1 MTGRMYN
8 ERLGQITF
16 WLLFVGFNATFLPMH
31 WLGLQ
36 GMPRRVASYD
46 QRFETLN
53 QVISAASVIMT
64 IGILVFFY
72 NMITSWRSGPIAPWN
87 PWRGRT
93 LEWLV
98 SSPPSLFNFEAT
110 PQVVGGPYQYG
121 VPGARHAVV
130 FAPEEIGG
138 ELTET
143 EKRTILVIANQ
154 TVASSTLIDEIR
166 RRAHEGFWRF
176 TIAVAAEGGDEA
188 AAERRLQVALS
199 VLAEAG
205 IDASGLVV
213 RGDPFAAAEAV
224 LQDEEIHEIVLATY
238 PTGTS
243 GWMADDTLDRLRKS
257 MNVPVTRV
265 VVRPEE
271 AREPLTRAGVAQ
283 IAVIADEALG
293 GEALSAA
300 LRERADRGPIAVVL
314 LAPMALEGPG
324 WTDEAEV
331 LRVATSERV
340 RAAIDALQEAG
351 IQARGEVLDGDAAAA
366 ARVARSAYSAETIL
380 IVATRGSRLDSDE
393 ALAAVQAAAGGATV
407 ERVVVDAEAP
417 TSPATS

>member
-1 MTGRMYN
+1 
-8 ERLGQITF
+8 
-16 WLLFVGFNATFLPMH
+16 
-31 WLGLQ
+31 
-36 GMPRRVASYD
+36 
-46 QRFETLN
+46 
-53 QVISAASVIMT
+53 
-64 IGILVFFY
+64 
-72 NMITSWRSGPIAPWN
+72 
-87 PWRGRT
+87 
-93 LEWLV
+93 
-98 SSPPSLFNFEAT
+98 
-110 PQVVGGPYQYG
+110 
-121 VPGARHAVV
+121 
-130 FAPEEIGG
+130 
-138 ELTET
+138 
-143 EKRTILVIANQ
+143 
-154 TVASSTLIDEIR
+154 VASSTLIDEIR
-166 RRAHEGFWRF
+166 RRAREGFWRF
-176 TIAVAAEGGDEA
+176 TIAVAAEDGDEA

-224 LQDEEIHEIVLATY
+224 LQDEEVHEIVLATY

-257 MNVPVTRV
+257 VNVPVTRV

-271 AREPLTRAGVAQ
+271 AREPLTRAGVSQ

-324 WTDEAEV
+324 WTDEAEA

-340 RAAIDALQEAG
+340 RAAIDGLQGAG

-380 IVATRGSRLDSDE
+380 IVATRGSRLDSEE

-417 TSPATS
+417 TSPAGS